1 MNLEANPDLTSNL
14 HHAFQD
20 LEDPRAAN
28 SSHPLIN
35 IVVIALLAVI
45 AGANDFTEF
54 EEYGHAKRA
63 FLARFLD
70 LSQGIPSHDTFLRIF
85 AQLNPTSWQ
94 SCVLDWVRG
103 TISNKLERDHN
114 AIDGKVLR
122 GSNTDDDKAVCLVN
136 AWSTRLGLCLT
147 QTTVSHKSNDI
158 TALPHVIET
167 LDLFDLTGCTVTIDA
182 MGCQREVAR
191 LLTEKQALYVLGL
204 KDNQAKLAEDVR
216 WLFDD
221 AFEHN
226 FEHVPHDF
234 FATHERAHGRIEIR
248 RCWVLSELSY
258 LERHDWPGLE
268 RVVLIESERTIKGV
282 TSVER
287 RFYLSALTAG
297 AAKTLETVRAH
308 WGIENSL
315 HWVLDVIFAEDA
327 HQVRSDHAAAN
338 LGVLRRWALNL
349 LRLTPSPRRGMSL
362 KNKRNRAGWD
372 DSFLELV
379 LAQV

>member
-1 MNLEANPDLTSNL
+1 VNLESNPNLTSNL

-20 LEDPRAAN
+20 LEDPRATN

-35 IVVIALLAVI
+35 IIVIALLAVI

-54 EEYGHAKRA
+54 EEYGYAKQA

-70 LSQGIPSHDTFLRIF
+70 LSNGIPSHDTFLRTF
-85 AQLNPTSWQ
+85 AKLNPTSWQ
-94 SCVLDWVRG
+94 TCCLDWVRG
-103 TISNKLERDHN
+103 TIKNNLEQDHI

-122 GSNTDDDKAVCLVN
+122 GSNSDDDKAVCLVN

-147 QTTVSHKSNDI
+147 QTTVSQKSNEI

-167 LDLFDLTGCTVTIDA
+167 LALFDLTGCIITIDA
-182 MGCQREVAR
+182 MGAQREVAR
-191 LLTEKQALYVLGL
+191 LLIEKHALYVLAL

-221 AFEHN
+221 AFKHN
-226 FEHVPHDF
+226 FQGVPHDF
-234 FATHERAHGRIEIR
+234 FETQEQAHGRNEIR

-258 LERHDWPGLE
+258 LEHHNWPGLE
-268 RVVLIESERTIKGV
+268 RVVLIESERTVKGV

-287 RFYLSALTAG
+287 RFYLSAVTEG
-297 AAKTLETVRAH
+297 AEATLSTVRAH
-308 WGIENSL
+308 WGVENSL

-327 HQVRSDHAAAN
+327 HQVRADHAAAN

-349 LRLTPSPRRGMSL
+349 LRLTPSPRKNMSL

-379 LAQV
+379 LAQL